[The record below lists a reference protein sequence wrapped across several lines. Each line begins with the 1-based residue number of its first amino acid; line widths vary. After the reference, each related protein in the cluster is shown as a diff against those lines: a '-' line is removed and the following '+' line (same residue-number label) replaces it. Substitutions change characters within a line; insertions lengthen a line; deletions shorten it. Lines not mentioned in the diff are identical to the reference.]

1 MELQRRAGW
10 SGFGS
15 RERKSRAGEGKS
27 GIKEGGRVAF
37 FILRDLDCCNSG
49 FSDAAFSTSG
59 PRGKSR
65 EREGTRDGWASRKK
79 ECEHEQG
86 LMCNSSGME
95 SLGPER
101 ENGIK
106 VESKDAA

>member
-1 MELQRRAGW
+1 MEWFWLQGEEKQSWRR
-10 SGFGS
+10 
-15 RERKSRAGEGKS
+15 
-27 GIKEGGRVAF
+27 KEWNKRGGQGGF

-65 EREGTRDGWASRKK
+65 ERKGTRDGRASRKK

-86 LMCNSSGME
+86 LMCNSFGME